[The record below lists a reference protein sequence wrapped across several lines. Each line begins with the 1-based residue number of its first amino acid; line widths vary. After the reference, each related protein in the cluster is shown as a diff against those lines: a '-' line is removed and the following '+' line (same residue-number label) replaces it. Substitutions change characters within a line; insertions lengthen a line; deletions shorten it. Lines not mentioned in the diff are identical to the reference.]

1 MFDAVLDGLWL
12 VVAWPAM
19 GYMFLGL
26 AIGMYFG
33 AVPGLGGLIG
43 LAILLPF
50 TFDMAPSVALAFL
63 LGMYSI
69 TTTSDT
75 IASVLLGIPGTA
87 ASQATILDG
96 YPMAM
101 KGEAARAFGAA
112 FTVSAFGGVVGAIL
126 LGLSIPIVRPLILSF
141 ASPEFFML
149 GLVGLTMVG
158 ALSGNSILKGLSAAC
173 FGLMLSTVGYSQE
186 GATPRYWFD
195 LNYLIDGVPLIPFV
209 LGLFAVPEL
218 LALSVSDSSISQV
231 EQDDSKGGILLGMR
245 DAATHWWLALRC
257 TFIGAYIGLLPGL
270 GGSIVDWVAYGHA
283 VQTEK
288 DKSQFGKGDVRG
300 VIAPEAANNASKG
313 GALIPTIAFAVPG
326 SASMAI
332 LLVAFQI
339 HGMEP
344 GPQMLTTKLDQTFGL
359 VWTLVLANIFG
370 AALLLIWGKQVAK
383 VTFIKGHLIVPAIT
397 MFVFMG
403 GWMGAKGIGDWI
415 TLLVFGGLGF
425 IMKQG
430 GWPRPPIVLGFI
442 LGSIM
447 ENALH
452 LSNRSYGFEW
462 LTRPIVLILAAIIVF
477 TMIVAIRGAFRKNLI
492 PEGVATDDSE
502 AQDPAVSLPFGLC
515 FLAIF
520 VYAGFHALGWR
531 PDVRDFPFAVTVP
544 AALFTLAMV
553 WQDIGKLRR
562 AGAGGAVEGAVDRNR
577 LRRGFYFFLW
587 LVGIVVATLL
597 VGQIPALIGFIGLY
611 LRYWGKFSWRLAVP
625 YAAIAGVFL
634 YVMFEWV
641 VPILW
646 HQSLLFG

>member
-1 MFDAVLDGLWL
+1 MFDAVVDGLFM
-12 VVAWPAM
+12 VVVWPAI

-43 LAILLPF
+43 MAILLPF
-50 TFDMAPSVALAFL
+50 TFGMEPASAFAFL

-69 TTTSDT
+69 TSTSDT

-87 ASQATILDG
+87 SSQATILDG
-96 YPMAM
+96 YPMAV

-112 FTVSAFGGVVGAIL
+112 FTVSAFGGVIGAVL

-158 ALSGNSILKGLSAAC
+158 SLSGDSILKGLAAAT
-173 FGLMLSTVGYSQE
+173 FGLILSTVGYSQE
-186 GATPRYWFD
+186 GATPRFWFGM
-195 LNYLIDGVPLIPFV
+195 NYLIDGVPLIPFV

-231 EQDDSKGGILLGMR
+231 EQSEEQGGILMGMR
-245 DAATHWWLALRC
+245 DAAKHWWLALRC

-288 DKSQFGKGDVRG
+288 DKHLFGKGDVRG
-300 VIAPEAANNASKG
+300 VIAPEAANNACKG

-326 SASMAI
+326 SAAMAI
-332 LLVAFQI
+332 LLVALQI
-339 HGMEP
+339 HGIEP
-344 GPQMLTTKLDQTFGL
+344 GPQMLTDKLDLTFGL
-359 VWTLVLANIFG
+359 VWTLALGNIFG
-370 AALLLIWGKQVAK
+370 AVFLLIWGKQVAK
-383 VTFIKGHLIVPAIT
+383 ITFIKGHLIVPAIT

-403 GWMGAKGIGDWI
+403 SWMGAKGIGDWV
-415 TLLVFGGLGF
+415 TLLLFGGLGY

-452 LSNRSYGFEW
+452 LSVRSYGFEW
-462 LTRPIVLILAAIIVF
+462 LGRPIVLVLAALVVL
-477 TMIVAIRGAFRKNLI
+477 TVVLAVRGAFRKNLV
-492 PEGVATDDSE
+492 PEGVVTDDSE
-502 AQDPAVSLPFGLC
+502 AKDPAVSLPFGLLY
-515 FLAIF
+515 LAVF
-520 VYAGFHALGWR
+520 VYAGFKSLDWR
-531 PDVRDFPFAVTVP
+531 PDVRNFPLAVAIP
-544 AALFTLAMV
+544 AIAFTLPV
-553 WQDIGKLRR
+553 VLQDLKKLRGLSILGTR
-562 AGAGGAVEGAVDRNR
+562 EAPVDRRR
-577 LRRGFYFFLW
+577 LRLGVYFFLW
-587 LVGIVVATLL
+587 LVGIIVVTMIA
-597 VGQIPALIGFIGLY
+597 GQIPALVGFIGLY
-611 LRYWGKFSWRLAVP
+611 LVYWGKYSWRLAVP
-625 YAAIAGVFL
+625 YAAVAGIFL
-634 YVMFEWV
+634 YLMFEWV
-641 VPILW
+641 VPVMW